1 MLYYDVSR
9 DTYAGRVGIYVK
21 DKFEVKQIHDYM
33 ITRLIVMTM

>member
-21 DKFEVKQIHDYM
+21 DKFEVTVNRYM
-33 ITRLIVMTM
+33 IT